1 MTYKK
6 LKVLTKGLLSGDFPL
21 PEDDESIKA
30 LLGMAYSYIADKCQV
45 LNLQTEDKSA
55 MIQRLGR
62 GTFLVRVPE
71 LPETDEDELDI
82 DDELGYAA
90 ASLLASYI
98 SEKKIPIHQGRADD
112 IIRSY
117 NAKVDEFIESLEE
130 LQGLAND

>member
-1 MTYKK
+1 
-6 LKVLTKGLLSGDFPL
+6 
-21 PEDDESIKA
+21 
-30 LLGMAYSYIADKCQV
+30 MAYSYIADKCQV

-90 ASLLASYI
+90 ASLIASYI
-98 SEKKIPIHQGRADD
+98 SEKKVAIHQSRADD

-117 NAKVDEFIESLEE
+117 NAKVDEFLESLEE
-130 LQGLAND
+130 LKGIEK

>member
-21 PEDDESIKA
+21 PEDDELIKA
-30 LLGMAYSYIADKCQV
+30 FLGMAYSYIADKCQV

-90 ASLLASYI
+90 ASLVASYI
-98 SEKKIPIHQGRADD
+98 SEKKAIVHQSRADD
-112 IIRSY
+112 WIRSY
-117 NAKVDEFIESLEE
+117 NAKVDEFIESYQE
-130 LQGLAND
+130 LKGTEA

>member
-112 IIRSY
+112 TIRSY
-117 NAKVDEFIESLEE
+117 NAKVDEFLESLEE
-130 LQGLAND
+130 LQGIEK